1 MLVSTCDFCRN
12 DIYTCMSCLE
22 GVVLITGYKGTQVLY
37 TWFGKSRLGGARKAK
52 KWGNHSLQQ
61 TTQLITYHT
70 VQLPWQISNLS
81 LYKALPTAGLHK
93 SPHLQQQQHRP
104 QLLERVKRRQLNTP
118 TQQEQHSCCYWHWEP
133 AWLYWSLQ
141 GPLKDVSWQTI
152 STPDSGWSY
161 IFTQSCSQMGLRQCC
176 KLHTVSCQMP
186 QPLLHT

>member
-1 MLVSTCDFCRN
+1 M
-12 DIYTCMSCLE
+12 
-22 GVVLITGYKGTQVLY
+22 YK
-37 TWFGKSRLGGARKAK
+37 SHRLQ
-52 KWGNHSLQQ
+52 H
-61 TTQLITYHT
+61 
-70 VQLPWQISNLS
+70 
-81 LYKALPTAGLHK
+81 
-93 SPHLQQQQHRP
+93 QQHRP

-176 KLHTVSCQMP
+176 TVRCIENITLPENHYGEVHKQSIFSSANGTIDAWLTLLDPLNVGSCKHTEPGIEYRKGAELEYGRTCNWVISP
-186 QPLLHT
+186 ARKILYEPLQLQHPVQHH